1 MVKYSCEICQK
12 TFTQKGH
19 LEDHQNRKRPCKKDN
34 TIEALIEQKVKEAL
48 LKTNEGAVKIDTTT
62 TTIMQ
67 SSTMDYSKKTRE
79 ELIAVCKEKS
89 IKGYSGK
96 KKDDIVKL
104 LQPHNNTIILQ
115 NQIITPSQA
124 SKQPTFIEVC
134 AGCGG
139 LSSGFI
145 GAGFKPLLIN
155 EINKTF
161 CKTLRTNHPGV
172 NVVDGSMVDLDLKV
186 YKGTLDVL
194 QGGVPCQAFSQAG
207 ERQGLDDPR
216 GKLIVQFNKLIND
229 CEPRVFIVENVKG
242 LTTHNKGETLKGILK
257 LFENSG
263 KYKVYT
269 KVLNAK
275 DYEVPQKRERI
286 MSVGIKSSI
295 SLPFTY
301 PQKSEKNV
309 LLKDVL
315 TNVPPS
321 PGVAYPEHKAAVMKL
336 VPQGGCWVDLP
347 KNIQKTYMGEKGL
360 AAGGGKRGIARRL
373 AMNDYS
379 LTLTTSPCQ
388 KQTERCHPIET
399 RPLNVREYA
408 RIQTF
413 PDSYVF
419 EGSVGNQYKQIGNAV
434 PVKLAYAMAK
444 QIKNFLEQV

>member
-1 MVKYSCEICQK
+1 
-12 TFTQKGH
+12 
-19 LEDHQNRKRPCKKDN
+19 
-34 TIEALIEQKVKEAL
+34 
-48 LKTNEGAVKIDTTT
+48 
-62 TTIMQ
+62 
-67 SSTMDYSKKTRE
+67 MDYSKKTRE
-79 ELIAVCKEKS
+79 ELIVICKEKS
-89 IKGYSGK
+89 IKGYSRK
-96 KKDDIVKL
+96 KKDDILKL
-104 LQPHNNTIILQ
+104 IQFTDTPNDTQILP
-115 NQIITPSQA
+115 NDTQILPNHIPETGN
-124 SKQPTFIEVC
+124 QPTFIEVC

-145 GAGFKPLLIN
+145 QAGFKPLLIN

-161 CKTLRTNHPGV
+161 CTTLRKNHPGV
-172 NVVDGSMVDLDLKV
+172 NVVDGSMVDLDLKP
-186 YKGTLDVL
+186 YKGKVDVL

-216 GKLIVQFNKLIND
+216 GKLIVQFNTLIND
-229 CEPRVFIVENVKG
+229 CEPRIFVVENVKG
-242 LTTHNKGETLKGILK
+242 LTTHNKGETLKGILQ
-257 LFENSG
+257 LFENNG

-286 MSVGIKSSI
+286 LIIGVISSI
-295 SLPFTY
+295 LIPFTY
-301 PQKSEKNV
+301 PEKSDKNI

-315 TNVPPS
+315 MNVPPS
-321 PGVAYPEHKAAVMKL
+321 PGVVYTEQKAAVMKL
-336 VPQGGCWVDLP
+336 VPEGGCWVNLP
-347 KNIQKTYMGEKGL
+347 KNIQEEYMGEKGL

-373 AMNDYS
+373 SMNEHS

-419 EGSVGNQYKQIGNAV
+419 EGSIGNQYKQIGNAV
-434 PVKLAYAMAK
+434 PVKLAYVMGK
-444 QIKNFLEQV
+444 QIKQFLEKL